1 MAARPLNRRSTAAQ
15 RDYGKQMPSSAAVL
29 TFFLGTLVFLVVPGP
44 GMLFI
49 LGRAIAL
56 GPRAALLTAA
66 GNYAGVL
73 VLLAGVSVG
82 VGVLVERVA
91 VALVVL
97 KFVGAAYLVWL
108 GVHAYRHRGRL
119 AATLTKPTIAPRP
132 ARAFL
137 EGSVVG
143 LTNPKAIVF
152 FATVLPQ
159 FTDPAQGTVGL
170 QVAVFGLVFCTLA
183 AAMDAGW
190 ALGAGTAR
198 DWFATSPRRLRRL
211 GGAGGLTMIGLGIG
225 VAATGRHHP

>member
-1 MAARPLNRRSTAAQ
+1 
-15 RDYGKQMPSSAAVL
+15 MPSSAAVL

-56 GPRAALLTAA
+56 GPRAALVTAA
-66 GNYAGVL
+66 GNYIGVL

-91 VALVVL
+91 AALVVL
-97 KFVGAAYLVWL
+97 KFVGAAYLIWL
-108 GVHAYRHRGRL
+108 GVQAYRHRGRL
-119 AATLTKPTIAPRP
+119 AATLKEPTTAPLP
-132 ARAFL
+132 GRAFV

-159 FTDPAQGTVGL
+159 FTDPAQGMIGL

-211 GGAGGLTMIGLGIG
+211 GGAGGLTMIGLGLG
-225 VAATGRHHP
+225 VAATGHHS

>member
-1 MAARPLNRRSTAAQ
+1 M
-15 RDYGKQMPSSAAVL
+15 
-29 TFFLGTLVFLVVPGP
+29 
-44 GMLFI
+44 
-49 LGRAIAL
+49 
-56 GPRAALLTAA
+56 TAA

-108 GVHAYRHRGRL
+108 GVQAYRHRGRL
-119 AATLTKPTIAPRP
+119 AVALHEPSSTPRP

-159 FTDPAQGTVGL
+159 FADPTQGTVGL

-183 AAMDAGW
+183 ALMDAGW

-198 DWFATSPRRLRRL
+198 DWFATSPRRQRLL

-225 VAATGRHHP
+225 VAATGRNP